1 MKKYLL
7 LILILLSLALS
18 VVIGVSAP
26 SQETSK
32 SLTVAKITP
41 VDDAWRAALPRDP
54 EAATQAYM
62 ARLSPAAIERSDAYF
77 EGGYWL
83 QWHNFALAT
92 AIALLL
98 LWSKTLVH
106 FRERLEKRIKNNW
119 LLNALTVAYYTVLTT
134 LLSMPLTVYQGFYRE
149 KHYGMSNM
157 ALGAWFGEQMMQL
170 MLAVLFGAIAFATLY
185 VALKRAPK
193 TWWAWGAG
201 LSVGFMTLMLLIAP
215 TYIDPLF
222 NKYTP
227 ITDAKI
233 KDPIMS
239 MMRANG
245 VPTDNIYQFNASKQT
260 TRISANVS
268 GIFGSASVRLN
279 DNLLNRTTLPE
290 IKAVL
295 GHELGHYVL
304 NHIYK
309 MLLAFAFILVI
320 GFALVQWGM
329 NASLARWGQT
339 WQLKSVSDIG
349 SLPLLMT
356 LFAAYMTLATPLT
369 NTMIRVNEVE
379 ADIFGL
385 NASGEA
391 MGFAEVNLSLT
402 EYRKSNPSDLEEF
415 LFFDHPSPR
424 KRIYSAMRWRA
435 EHMPAESK

>member
-18 VVIGVSAP
+18 LAIGMSAP
-26 SQETSK
+26 TKETST
-32 SLTVAKITP
+32 SLTVAKIAP

-62 ARLSPAAIERSDAYF
+62 ARLSPAAIQRSDSYF

-83 QWHNFALAT
+83 QWHNFALGT
-92 AIALLL
+92 AIAILL
-98 LWSKTLVH
+98 LWSKTLLR

-119 LLNALTVAYYTVLTT
+119 LLNAFTAAYYIVLST
-134 LLSMPLTVYQGFYRE
+134 LLSMPLTIYEGFYRE
-149 KHYGMSNM
+149 KQYGMSNLN
-157 ALGAWFGEQMMQL
+157 LGAWFGEQLMQL
-170 MLAVLFGAIAFATLY
+170 MLGVLFGAVVIATLY

-193 TWWAWGAG
+193 TWWMWGAG
-201 LSVGFMTLMLLIAP
+201 LSMGFMTIMLLISP

-222 NKYTP
+222 NQYTP
-227 ITDAKI
+227 ITDTKI

-268 GIFGSASVRLN
+268 GIFGSAAVRLN

-309 MLLAFAFILVI
+309 SLLAFTFIILI

-329 NASLARWGQT
+329 TASLSRWGQT
-339 WQLKSVSDIG
+339 WEIKDLANIG
-349 SLPLLMT
+349 SLPLLIA
-356 LFAAYMTLATPLT
+356 LFGTYMLLATPMT
-369 NTMIRVNEVE
+369 NTTTRVQEVE
-379 ADIFGL
+379 ADLYGL
-385 NASGEA
+385 NTSREA
-391 MGFAEVNLSLT
+391 LGFAEVNLHLT

-415 LFFDHPSPR
+415 LFFTHPSPR

-435 EHMPAESK
+435 ENMPAAAQ